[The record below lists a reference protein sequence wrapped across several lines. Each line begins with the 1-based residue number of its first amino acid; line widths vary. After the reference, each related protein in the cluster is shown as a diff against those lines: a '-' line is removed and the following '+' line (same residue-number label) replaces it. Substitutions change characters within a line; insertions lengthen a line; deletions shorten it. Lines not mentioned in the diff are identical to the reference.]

1 MDKFIS
7 DIDDKEIAGTFY
19 EKESEKANQEQFT
32 AEKVIKKKD
41 MLNIYVIRYVIN
53 DMLNRKTII
62 IILIVRLIK
71 KTQYK

>member
-7 DIDDKEIAGTFY
+7 DINDKEIAGTFY

>member
-7 DIDDKEIAGTFY
+7 DINDKEIAGMFY

>member
-7 DIDDKEIAGTFY
+7 DINDKEIAGTFY

-62 IILIVRLIK
+62 IILMVRLIK

>member
-7 DIDDKEIAGTFY
+7 DINDKEIAGTFY

-53 DMLNRKTII
+53 DMLNRKTVI

-71 KTQYK
+71 KTV